1 MWGVDGASAGT
12 GNNSTEGRIRSLC
25 QKLRVEGG
33 AVGRPRA
40 GGRRSHVSLPCFM
53 LHTGYQQTHVCRC
66 RRRRRRACA
75 AAAAAARRT
84 APILPLSCGG
94 LPRVQQHNRHRE
106 RAGGRE
112 LTCKH
117 TAAWQRQQTWNL
129 HVYSG
134 EDHSGR
140 RETRGGGWAAVGKGT
155 YLLHVLTGHI
165 ACVLTSTESAHG

>member
-1 MWGVDGASAGT
+1 MHEQCGAWTAPLREQGTTAPKDGSAHCAKSCAWREGLWVGHGRAGDGLMSAFPASCCTQGTSRRMCAAVGVG
-12 GNNSTEGRIRSLC
+12 
-25 QKLRVEGG
+25 GG
-33 AVGRPRA
+33 ALVQPPQPLCVKQ
-40 GGRRSHVSLPCFM
+40 HPFC
-53 LHTGYQQTHVCRC
+53 QCRV
-66 RRRRRRACA
+66 R
-75 AAAAAARRT
+75 
-84 APILPLSCGG
+84 GG

-140 RETRGGGWAAVGKGT
+140 RETRGGG
-155 YLLHVLTGHI
+155 
-165 ACVLTSTESAHG
+165 